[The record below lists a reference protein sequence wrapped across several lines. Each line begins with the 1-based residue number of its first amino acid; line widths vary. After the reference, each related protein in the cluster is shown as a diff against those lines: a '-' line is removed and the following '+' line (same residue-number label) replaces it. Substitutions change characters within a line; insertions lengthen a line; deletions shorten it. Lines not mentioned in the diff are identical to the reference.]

1 LPYVFPRS
9 TVFPSMSSCATR
21 EALAVG
27 NPNLGANQTV
37 KCCAEV
43 LLPLVGITQERILV
57 ALWWVGVTNLTA
69 VMSARTP
76 VPAGAAEPDIAS
88 PVAPERRS
96 EIARV
101 GAADTARAVPADA
114 ASAGEAPAKAV
125 APGTAARHSAPTI
138 TRRSILL
145 PGGLHGLHALIS
157 TFLEAYL
164 GEI

>member
-1 LPYVFPRS
+1 
-9 TVFPSMSSCATR
+9 
-21 EALAVG
+21 
-27 NPNLGANQTV
+27 
-37 KCCAEV
+37 V

-96 EIARV
+96 EI
-101 GAADTARAVPADA
+101 
-114 ASAGEAPAKAV
+114 
-125 APGTAARHSAPTI
+125 
-138 TRRSILL
+138 LL

>member
-1 LPYVFPRS
+1 
-9 TVFPSMSSCATR
+9 M
-21 EALAVG
+21 
-27 NPNLGANQTV
+27 
-37 KCCAEV
+37 